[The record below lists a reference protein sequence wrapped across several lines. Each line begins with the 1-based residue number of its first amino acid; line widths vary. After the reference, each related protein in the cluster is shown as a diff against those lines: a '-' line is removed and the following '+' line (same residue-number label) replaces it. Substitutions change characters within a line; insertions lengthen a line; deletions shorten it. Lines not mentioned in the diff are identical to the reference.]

1 MPEHMVMR
9 SRLRGRDRLAPLL
22 AIGLGVLVT
31 AAAFLPGTAS
41 AAATGTL
48 TSGTY
53 AGPNGARDYELYVPS
68 SYDPSKPMPLVVA
81 MHGCTQ
87 TADGFQ
93 QLTGWDA
100 EAEAKGFIVLYPQQD
115 SAANYLSCWNF
126 FQDAD
131 MHRAAGEPMSVAALT
146 GAVENTYS
154 IDPHRIYASGLSAG
168 GAMASVMGAT
178 YPDVFAAIGIGS
190 GCEYAATATCAGYKS
205 ADPVAAASAAY
216 KEMGSY
222 ARPMPFIAFE
232 GDADTTVPPVNAD
245 QLVQQWLLT
254 DDLADDG
261 LANGSVSSNPAS
273 TTSGVSPG
281 GQSYTVKHYNDKS
294 KAELAQYWT
303 VHGMNHA
310 WSGGSPSQQYSDPAG
325 PNETDAMWTF
335 FASHPAP
342 GNTGAINPGGD
353 DTLTSGNTTTGGDTG
368 GGTTGG
374 GTTGGGNTGSTGTTG
389 TGVTGTGTT
398 GTGTT
403 GGGTTGAAST
413 RPALAHSAMPSVGA
427 ATLSASG
434 TVTFTL
440 TAPSLP
446 KGNTLGE
453 QLALGIFAIGT
464 GGQPAKAKSVG
475 TAHKSVKLHS
485 KQKLTVR
492 IKLSAKLR
500 SYLKHHPTAAVTLQ
514 LSSSQPGHART
525 VTTTVLQ
532 LKHKG

>member
-22 AIGLGVLVT
+22 TIGLGVLVS

-41 AAATGTL
+41 AATGSL

-115 SAANYLSCWNF
+115 SAANQLSCWNF

-131 MHRAAGEPMSVAALT
+131 MHRSAGEPMSIAALT

-178 YPDVFAAIGIGS
+178 YPDMFAAIGIGS

-205 ADPVAAASAAY
+205 ADPVAAAHAAY
-216 KEMGSY
+216 QEMGSY
-222 ARPMPFIAFE
+222 ARPMPFVAFE

-281 GQSYTVKHYNDKS
+281 GQSYTVKHYNDKA

-310 WSGGSPSQQYSDPAG
+310 WSGGSASQSYSDPAG

-335 FASHPAP
+335 FANHPALS
-342 GNTGAINPGGD
+342 NTGDPSAGAGA
-353 DTLTSGNTTTGGDTG
+353 TLTSGNTTTGGDTG

-374 GTTGGGNTGSTGTTG
+374 GDTGGGTTGGGTTGGGTTGSTNG
-389 TGVTGTGTT
+389 TGSSTN
-398 GTGTT
+398 

-413 RPALAHSAMPSVGA
+413 TPSLAHSAMPSVGS
-427 ATLSASG
+427 ATLSAAG
-434 TVTFTL
+434 TVSFTL
-440 TAPSLP
+440 TAPKLP
-446 KGNTLGE
+446 KGNVLGDQLTLGV
-453 QLALGIFAIGT
+453 FPVGT
-464 GGQPAKAKSVG
+464 GGQPATAKSIG

-492 IKLSAKLR
+492 IKLSAKLK
-500 SYLKHHPTAAVTLQ
+500 SYLKHHRTAAVTLQ

-525 VTTTVLQ
+525 VTTKVLH

>member
-9 SRLRGRDRLAPLL
+9 GRDRRTPLL
-22 AIGLGVLVT
+22 AIGLGVLL

-41 AAATGTL
+41 AATGSL
-48 TSGTY
+48 SSGTY
-53 AGPNGARDYELYVPS
+53 AGPNGSRDYELYVPS
-68 SYDPSKPMPLVVA
+68 SYDPTKPMPLVVA

-115 SAANYLSCWNF
+115 SSANYLSCWNF

-131 MHRAAGEPMSVAALT
+131 MHRSAGEPMSIAALT
-146 GAVENTYS
+146 ASVENTYAV
-154 IDPHRIYASGLSAG
+154 DPHRIYASGLSAG

-178 YPDVFAAIGIGS
+178 YPDMFAAIGIGS

-205 ADPVAAASAAY
+205 ADPVAAANAAY
-216 KEMGSY
+216 KEMGQN

-261 LANGSVSSNPAS
+261 LSNGTVPSTPAS
-273 TTSGVSPG
+273 TTNGTSPG
-281 GQSYTVKHYNDKS
+281 GQTYAVKHYDDKS
-294 KAELAQYWT
+294 GAELAQYWI

-310 WSGGSPSQQYSDPAG
+310 WSGGNASQSYSDAAG
-325 PNETDAMWTF
+325 PSETDAMWTF
-335 FASHPAP
+335 FANHPAL
-342 GNTGAINPGGD
+342 GNTGDPGAGG
-353 DTLTSGNTTTGGDTG
+353 TLGGGGTTGSGDTG

-374 GTTGGGNTGSTGTTG
+374 GDTGGSSTTGGGDTGGS
-389 TGVTGTGTT
+389 TT

-403 GGGTTGAAST
+403 GGGTSGTGSTGTTGAGGT
-413 RPALAHSAMPSVGA
+413 TLPPAAKPSIGS
-427 ATLSASG
+427 ATLSAAG
-434 TVTFTL
+434 TVTFRL

-446 KGNTLGE
+446 TGAVLGD
-453 QLALGIFAIGT
+453 QLALEVLAG
-464 GGQPAKAKSVG
+464 GGQPAKAKAIG
-475 TAHKSVKLHS
+475 TAHKSVKLRS
-485 KQKLTVR
+485 RQKLTVR

-500 SYLKHHPTAAVTLQ
+500 SYLKHHGTAVVKLQ
-514 LSSSQPGHART
+514 ASSSQTGHTTT
-525 VTTTVLQ
+525 VTTKVLR